1 MKKICIYNNKGG
13 VAKTTSIINI
23 AYVLHKKG
31 KKVFIVDCD
40 MQQNSYNFFLKNK
53 TEVISSTVYEN
64 ISSATYDTYKN
75 CSDKKRNDFD
85 YILFDLPPTLNDEVM
100 EVINLSDK
108 VYVPMMLRQF
118 ELAGLK
124 KLTEVCNTKLG
135 GIFITMYEKADKE
148 IFDQFKAILKD
159 RMMKAVIPYSRT
171 VINSQREMLPLEEY
185 FVKRGVPRSL
195 KNSWKVVD
203 AYIELADEII
213 GGTK

>member
-13 VAKTTSIINI
+13 VAKTTSVINV
-23 AYVLHKKG
+23 AYALHKTG
-31 KKVFIVDCD
+31 KKVLVVDCD

-53 TEVISSTVYEN
+53 EDGISSTAYEN
-64 ISSATYDTYKN
+64 ISNAMYEAYRK
-75 CSDKKRNDFD
+75 CSDKELKNFD
-85 YILFDLPPTLNDEVM
+85 YILFDLPPTLNEEVM
-100 EVINLSDK
+100 EIINTSDK

-124 KLTEVCNTKLG
+124 KLTEVCSTKLG

-148 IFDQFKAILKD
+148 ILDQFRSALKD

-185 FVKRGVPRSL
+185 FIKRGVPRSL

-203 AYIELADEII
+203 AYTDLADEII
-213 GGTK
+213 GGNK